1 MRDLA
6 KKRSALTATSQ
17 VIKVVC
23 CSIART
29 NIGFGLAHVVEFCMN
44 ELTCVF
50 FVSLHINVRRPS
62 VLIQSSNRTSS
73 HVRANMRVLS
83 ALTLAFVAL
92 HVCEGTYRKPYRSGS
107 SHKKPKTLY
116 QPIWNYRKY
125 GIFPKMVKIFRFS
138 KGSSLSRNKDFEF
151 SLSPTSQT
159 YSNINFPRPKTLSY
173 RSSKGEQM
181 QLPIILIEIV

>member
-116 QPIWNYRKY
+116 QQIWNYRKY
-125 GIFPKMVKIFRFS
+125 GIFTKMVKIFSDFQRAAHYREIRISNSRFLQHR
-138 KGSSLSRNKDFEF
+138 KL
-151 SLSPTSQT
+151 TA
-159 YSNINFPRPKTLSY
+159 
-173 RSSKGEQM
+173 
-181 QLPIILIEIV
+181 ILIFRVQKPFLIGPLKENKCSCQ